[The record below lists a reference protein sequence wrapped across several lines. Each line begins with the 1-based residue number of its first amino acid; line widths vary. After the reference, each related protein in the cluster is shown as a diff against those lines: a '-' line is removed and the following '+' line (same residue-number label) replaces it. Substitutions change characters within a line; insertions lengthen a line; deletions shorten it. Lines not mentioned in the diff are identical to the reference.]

1 MEIEAYH
8 LAVALLAERI
18 NRESI
23 FGGHEEP
30 VVTTDTVKVA
40 LAELLNIWPESARP
54 DDETAHVVR
63 LRPAI
68 ITG

>member
-1 MEIEAYH
+1 MEIETYH

-30 VVTTDTVKVA
+30 VVTADTVKVA
-40 LAELLNIWPESARP
+40 LGELFNIWPASIA
-54 DDETAHVVR
+54 DDV
-63 LRPAI
+63 
-68 ITG
+68 